1 VGALLTLLLLGTAG
15 ILVFGLVMTLIGV
28 ALSVAFS
35 LAAVL
40 LLKLAPLLL
49 LGWIVVKL
57 VERRRRTRNPYL
69 ISEADR
75 RWLDA

>member
-1 VGALLTLLLLGTAG
+1 MGALLTLLLLGTAG

-35 LAAVL
+35 FAAVL
-40 LLKLAPLLL
+40 LLKVAPLLL

-57 VERRRRTRNPYL
+57 VGRRRQTRHADL
-69 ISEADR
+69 ITEADR